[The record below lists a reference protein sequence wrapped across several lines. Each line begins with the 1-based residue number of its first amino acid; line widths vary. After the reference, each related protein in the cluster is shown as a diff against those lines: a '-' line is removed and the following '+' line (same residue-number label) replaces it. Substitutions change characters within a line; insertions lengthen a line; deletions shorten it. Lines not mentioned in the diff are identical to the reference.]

1 VGGHPK
7 TLIVASIVYVG
18 TIENKSRAVTR
29 AGIADAFVS
38 LNVGECSGGNLMS
51 MKNPLE
57 LVTAGNVS
65 RVLFFAFCN

>member
-1 VGGHPK
+1 MGGHPK

-18 TIENKSRAVTR
+18 TIENKSR

-57 LVTAGNVS
+57 PVTAGNVS